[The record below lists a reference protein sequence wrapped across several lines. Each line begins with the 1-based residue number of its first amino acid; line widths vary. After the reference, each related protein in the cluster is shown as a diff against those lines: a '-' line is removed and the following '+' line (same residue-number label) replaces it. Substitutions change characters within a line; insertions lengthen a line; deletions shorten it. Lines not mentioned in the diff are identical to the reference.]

1 MIFES
6 LQKLPN
12 NVGSGFELLPK
23 VKKIAQSGHTVHDIG
38 SGWATYYG
46 ST

>member
-1 MIFES
+1 MWEA
-6 LQKLPN
+6 
-12 NVGSGFELLPK
+12 SGFELLPK
-23 VKKIAQSGHTVHDIG
+23 VKKSAQSGHTVYDIG